1 MKKILLVL
9 GLVTLILT
17 GCGQKKEEKAKGN
30 KEDITTNLPIINN
43 AEQQEIITKK
53 LVFPKD
59 EKGAQSS
66 QTITYQGKRFLT
78 VVMEKIVPTEG
89 ELKEAIKEVGI
100 EQAQKYL
107 DESVAKDEEYA
118 QAKTVSGF
126 TSSVVIAN
134 EDELNITSTYDFEK
148 LDIEKASS
156 MSYFKNVDL
165 KGMEKMS
172 PEEYINNLLMNG
184 AEEQQ

>member
-1 MKKILLVL
+1 MDR
-9 GLVTLILT
+9 
-17 GCGQKKEEKAKGN
+17 KKEEKAKGN

-59 EKGAQSS
+59 EKGSQSS

>member
-1 MKKILLVL
+1 M
-9 GLVTLILT
+9 
-17 GCGQKKEEKAKGN
+17 
-30 KEDITTNLPIINN
+30 
-43 AEQQEIITKK
+43 
-53 LVFPKD
+53 
-59 EKGAQSS
+59 
-66 QTITYQGKRFLT
+66 
-78 VVMEKIVPTEG
+78 
-89 ELKEAIKEVGI
+89 
-100 EQAQKYL
+100 